1 LDVIRQLIPLLTQG
15 ASIIDEDEPSIAT
28 ELPKKTKAK
37 KKRLSEPLIVRIMQT
52 KEGLKLAIS
61 CLKYGSAK
69 VS

>member
-1 LDVIRQLIPLLTQG
+1 MIRQLIPLLTQG

>member
-1 LDVIRQLIPLLTQG
+1 VIRQLIPLLTQG